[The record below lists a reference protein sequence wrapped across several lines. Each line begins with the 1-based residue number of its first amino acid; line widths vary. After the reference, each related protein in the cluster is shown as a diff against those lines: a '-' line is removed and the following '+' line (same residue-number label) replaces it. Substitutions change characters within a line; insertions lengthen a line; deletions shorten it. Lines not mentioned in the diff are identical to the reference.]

1 MEKGAQMRRRQILLI
16 SLFALL
22 ICIPALSAQA
32 QDDSQPMDDEF
43 IDALVMMAVNH
54 DLMAGNNELYY
65 LQGLKSY
72 VNDYYDTR
80 SLDFDPGDTAAQAKL
95 QNLRHR
101 NMDMLEKKISQAK
114 APAQWLLDT
123 LDFFT
128 DINRITLWDPD
139 PYVDPDEDVEQNPD
153 DDNLPDDVQGLM
165 NAVIWTD
172 FEATVNVFLNIN
184 TISAIPSAA
193 PAISDS
199 TGWSYNVPA
208 ISDSTGAISSSGGS
222 AASSSGNDQP
232 PPVSSSEDSSDAQ
245 DEPRLKPI
253 RFTNNGFEPVTV
265 VVESYEPAPGL
276 SAYVPG
282 ASTVVMPESNSSAY
296 LNLPTGTYTF
306 CYYWQLD
313 EDYNNDDY
321 FDYHHRTTSAYTL
334 NVNSSDS
341 VESAATVSLS
351 PDSNVSNPNGK
362 CGETNAQDDGS
373 LTPEER
379 ANQGI
384 HQYEVSCQGEFKDW
398 CNGQIEILTVKVTF
412 FEGGAEAG
420 RAESNDPDTLVNVAR
435 NTYTWTNID
444 GDIWIYIFTMEGMR
458 YYPQES
464 DGSSYFLMTL
474 LD

>member
-1 MEKGAQMRRRQILLI
+1 MKRRQILLI
-16 SLFALL
+16 SLIALL

-32 QDDSQPMDDEF
+32 QDDAQPLDDEF

-54 DLMAGNNELYY
+54 DLMAGNNELNN
-65 LQGLKSY
+65 LQGLKGY

-80 SLDFDPGDTAAQAKL
+80 SLDIDPDDPAAQAKL
-95 QNLRHR
+95 QNLRQK

-114 APAQWLLDT
+114 APAQWLLTT

-139 PYVDPDEDVEQNPD
+139 PYVDPDEEIERNPD
-153 DDNLPDDVQGLM
+153 ENDNLPDDVQGLM
-165 NAVIWTD
+165 NALVWTD

-208 ISDSTGAISSSGGS
+208 ISDSAGAISSSGGS
-222 AASSSGNDQP
+222 AASSSGNDPQL
-232 PPVSSSEDSSDAQ
+232 PVSASEDSSDAQ

-276 SAYVPG
+276 SAYVPD
-282 ASTVVMPESNSSAY
+282 ASTVVMPESNSSAF
-296 LNLPTGTYTF
+296 LNLPLGTYTF
-306 CYYWQLD
+306 CYYWQMD
-313 EDYNNDDY
+313 EDYNNNDY

-351 PDSNVSNPNGK
+351 PDSSVSNPNGK
-362 CGETNAQDDGS
+362 CGEVIAQDDGS

-379 ANQGI
+379 ANQGT
-384 HQYEVSCQGEFKDW
+384 HTYTSNCYGNEWCWDEVDYLSVTNTFS
-398 CNGQIEILTVKVTF
+398 NGSVAISSD
-412 FEGGAEAG
+412 G
-420 RAESNDPDTLVNVAR
+420 DTMVFPRVGP
-435 NTYTWTNID
+435 NTYHAPYDEDW
-444 GDIWIYIFTMEGMR
+444 GVFIYIYSMNGFELTSTKVPGKIV
-458 YYPQES
+458 Y
-464 DGSSYFLMTL
+464 TL
-474 LD
+474 QD